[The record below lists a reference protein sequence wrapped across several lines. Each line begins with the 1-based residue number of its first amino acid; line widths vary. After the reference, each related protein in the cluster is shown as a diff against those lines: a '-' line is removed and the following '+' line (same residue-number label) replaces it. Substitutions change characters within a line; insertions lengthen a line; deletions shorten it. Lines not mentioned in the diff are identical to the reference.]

1 MIEFLVVG
9 LLALSVLCLWLL
21 IEGRKNPKFLAWFIP
36 LLLVLITSTYV
47 TYTSILGYPKVARPE
62 KGVYLKHYVDE
73 PNWIYLWIVNKDNV
87 PMSFQIPYSRG
98 SHQSLEKVE
107 GKTEEGKYMIL
118 SKPTASAGA
127 LGEETNE
134 DSADGYTIGGDMN
147 FYEWDHESSMQP
159 KE

>member
-1 MIEFLVVG
+1 MIEFLVIG

-62 KGVYLKHYVDE
+62 RGVYLKHYVDE

-87 PMSFQIPYSRG
+87 PKSFQIPYSRG

-107 GKTEEGKYMIL
+107 GKAEKGKYMIL
-118 SKPTASAGA
+118 SKPTANTEAI
-127 LGEETNE
+127 GEDTDG
-134 DSADGYTIGGDMN
+134 DSADGYTIGGDIN

>member
-1 MIEFLVVG
+1 MIEFLVIG

-47 TYTSILGYPKVARPE
+47 TYTSVLGYPKTERPVE
-62 KGVYLKHYVDE
+62 GIYLKHYVDE

-87 PMSFQIPYSRG
+87 PKSFQIPYSRG
-98 SHQSLEKVE
+98 SHRSLEKVE
-107 GKTEEGKYMIL
+107 GKAEDGKYMVL
-118 SKPTASAGA
+118 SKPSSHTGA
-127 LGEETNE
+127 LGEETKE
-134 DSADGYTIGGDMN
+134 DSADGYTIGGDVN
-147 FYEWDHESSMQP
+147 FYEWEHESSMQP

>member
-1 MIEFLVVG
+1 MIEFLVIG

-62 KGVYLKHYVDE
+62 KGMYLKHYVDE

-87 PMSFQIPYSRG
+87 PKSFQIPYSRG
-98 SHQSLEKVE
+98 SHRSLEKVE
-107 GKTEEGKYMIL
+107 GKAEDGKYMVL
-118 SKPTASAGA
+118 SKPTAHTGT
-127 LGEETNE
+127 LGEETKE
-134 DSADGYTIGGDMN
+134 DSADGYTIGGDVN
-147 FYEWDHESSMQP
+147 FYEWEHESSMQP